1 MKTLIPSLI
10 ISLLIC
16 VNLFPQ
22 HERLPMQSDEEKVIM
37 NFSKPVF
44 IDSTEIDFLIDSI
57 MTADHIPGLTALIT
71 RKDEGIVWKRNYGFA
86 NVELQ
91 KPVEDSTLFLVG
103 SVSKTIVTT
112 AIMQFWEADSFA
124 LDDNINDYLDD
135 FQVINPYHPNDTITF
150 RMLMMHTSGIN
161 DNYPQVFDPLTVCGD
176 SPVPL
181 DSFLI
186 NYFTPGGKYY
196 YLNNF
201 NSWAPGTWWDYSNFA
216 VCLLAYFVEK
226 FSGSTF
232 EEYCR
237 ENIFNPLGMGPST
250 TSYFLSGLDTTTIAT
265 PYLWQNNQYIP
276 YCHYG
281 CPFYPIGQLRTT
293 KIDLEHFLTAYM
305 NWGQYNGNR
314 ILDSSTVDLI
324 LTDHLGHPDPV
335 YGDIQGLVWYQTHE
349 VSNSIWPWGH
359 GGAWNGC
366 RAKMFFKQEEDWGV
380 MYFINSRPSAY
391 AGSYLLDLLCIYAQ
405 EITGSNLPSAPLL
418 ISPVNDTTLSPPNV
432 LFVWQQSNP
441 DIERYW
447 FELDTTDQFN
457 ALFIDSTIVDT
468 SLLYSSLLIDKRYW
482 WRVKAYNT
490 YGWSDFSEV
499 RTFDT
504 YVTTVESE
512 EIPIEFALEQNYPNP
527 FNPVT
532 TIKYSIPTESKV
544 KLEILNLLGEQVE
557 LLVNETKPVGLYEA
571 NWNASNI
578 SSGIYFYRIQAGEFI
593 QTKKMILL
601 K

>member
-1 MKTLIPSLI
+1 MKTLILSLTI
-10 ISLLIC
+10 FLLIC
-16 VNLFPQ
+16 VNLFSQ
-22 HERLPMQSDEEKVIM
+22 YERSDRGSNKEWVM
-37 NFSKPVF
+37 YDFSKSAF
-44 IDSTEIDFLIDSI
+44 IDSTKLDFLIDSI

-71 RKDEGIVWKRNYGFA
+71 RKDEGVVWKRNYGFA

-112 AIMQFWEADSFA
+112 AIMQFWEADSFD

-161 DNYPQVFDPLTVCGD
+161 DNYPQVFDPLTICGD

-196 YLNNF
+196 YPNNF

-250 TSYFLSGLDTTTIAT
+250 TSYFLSGLDTTTIAI

-276 YCHYG
+276 YCHHG
-281 CPFYPIGQLRTT
+281 VPFYPICQLRTN
-293 KIDLEHFLTAYM
+293 KLDLEHFLTAYM

-314 ILDSSTVDLI
+314 ILDSSTVDLM
-324 LTDHLGHPDPV
+324 LTDQLGHPDPQ
-335 YGDIQGLVWYQTHE
+335 YGEIQGLVWYQTHE

-405 EITGSNLPSAPLL
+405 EIMQLPSTPILVLPAD
-418 ISPVNDTTLSPPNV
+418 SSSVGDTTSIP
-432 LFVWQQSNP
+432 FVWRKSQP
-441 DIERYW
+441 DVEKYW

-457 ALFIDSTIVDT
+457 AFLIDSTIVDT
-468 SLLYSSLLIDKRYW
+468 TYLYSSLQINKRYW

-490 YGWSDFSEV
+490 YGWGNFSEI

-504 YVTTVESE
+504 YDVTSVENE
-512 EIPIEFALEQNYPNP
+512 EIPIKFALEQNFPNP
-527 FNPVT
+527 FNPIT
-532 TIKYSIPTESKV
+532 TIKYSIPAESRV
-544 KLEILNLLGEQVE
+544 KLEILNLLGEQIE
-557 LLVNETKPVGLYEA
+557 LLVNETNIAGNYEA
-571 NWNASNI
+571 IWNASTM